1 MLKDA
6 ADTGNGRLKKRPDCK
21 KSQNLGAPHTS
32 NSGFF
37 CRNQER
43 RGTIEPSPGPPSPP
57 VSLSNILFLY
67 ISFCFL

>member
-6 ADTGNGRLKKRPDCK
+6 ADTGSGRLKKSPDCK

-37 CRNQER
+37 CRNQGR
-43 RGTIEPSPGPPSPP
+43 RGTREGRPGDGSMVPARVP
-57 VSLSNILFLY
+57 
-67 ISFCFL
+67 